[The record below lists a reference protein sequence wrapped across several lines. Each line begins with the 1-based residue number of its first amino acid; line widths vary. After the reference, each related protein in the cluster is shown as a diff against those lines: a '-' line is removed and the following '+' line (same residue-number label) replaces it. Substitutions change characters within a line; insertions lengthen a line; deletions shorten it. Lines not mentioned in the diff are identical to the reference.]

1 MRSRRSTACFALLA
15 LELLA
20 PTALP
25 QQPANVLDPP
35 IARVERLLE
44 WRLELGDDEWI
55 EAPSG
60 FVEYTVAVGTP
71 LRGFW
76 SLRRDTSGI
85 SRGRAVVALAPG
97 ELFTI
102 ERIVLEGRRALLH
115 PGLNESEFALG
126 PPLRLAARAARSVTL
141 DVVAAES
148 GAPLDDVQVVE
159 RPRFGLELPFDALNL
174 GGSFAGSGLDAESDE
189 PTALHGP
196 LVADGASPLR
206 IEPPEKPDGPFG
218 SAKSTLRISA
228 PGRIPERL
236 EVDWFTGGHTRV
248 ELRRGGSLEFRLTG
262 FDRYSEVARR
272 LESARSPASMA
283 ERSLLAGVS
292 PRSASYLAA
301 DHAEL
306 LALLLP
312 PLAPEERDP
321 QELAIER
328 DGIEE
333 LEWQASLSDE
343 ERAAL
348 FLDEPPPDEEQLRVQ
363 LERQH
368 AWPMTTERLAA
379 RRVGAGGRGALHR
392 LPPGRYR
399 LRIVP
404 AWNDSPLAAIG
415 EVEATVVAGE
425 TTTVEVPL
433 ELPADGPFV
442 PLVGTIRW
450 PRGSALERF
459 TLWWEPLDGDERRS
473 RNLVGPLELP
483 AVEHGSVGA
492 EALESWREAR
502 LGAVRPG
509 RWRIHE
515 PYLGL
520 RCDVVVDD
528 PERAG
533 ATSRFELIVP
543 DLAEIDVRLIDA
555 ATGDPPTEPIRL
567 RRALHPSIA
576 GRLTTGFGYALLHGR
591 PWPEPTGHV
600 RLVTV
605 AGAVPLEI
613 ESPFL
618 SGDVELL
625 DAVQWFEPGR
635 HEVTL
640 TVARPTVIAVDW
652 SDTEAS
658 AVEQRPAVESA
669 EALFDRELE
678 RALRRA
684 RLVPLDRDEPPLFA
698 DWQRGRAGW
707 FRLQSA
713 GRYRLELAVPPGCAP
728 LPPRV
733 VEARAGEIV
742 PVTVERPRRG

>member
-1 MRSRRSTACFALLA
+1 MRRETAG
-15 LELLA
+15 
-20 PTALP
+20 
-25 QQPANVLDPP
+25 V
-35 IARVERLLE
+35 
-44 WRLELGDDEWI
+44 
-55 EAPSG
+55 
-60 FVEYTVAVGTP
+60 
-71 LRGFW
+71 
-76 SLRRDTSGI
+76 
-85 SRGRAVVALAPG
+85 SRGRAVVALEPG
-97 ELFTI
+97 ERFTI

-115 PGLNESEFALG
+115 PGRNESEFALG

-148 GAPLDDVQVVE
+148 GEPLDDVQVVE
-159 RPRFGLELPFDALNL
+159 RSDFGLGLSFDALDL
-174 GGSFAGSGLDAESDE
+174 FPSFAGSGLDAESVE
-189 PTALHGP
+189 LMALHDS

-206 IEPPEKPDGPFG
+206 LELPEEQRGPFD
-218 SAKSTLRISA
+218 SSKSTLRVTA
-228 PGRIPERL
+228 PGRVPERL
-236 EVDWFTGGHTRV
+236 EVDWFTGGRARV
-248 ELRRGGSLEFRLTG
+248 ELQRGGSLAFRLTG
-262 FDRYSEVARR
+262 FDRLSEVARR
-272 LESARSPASMA
+272 LEIARPPATTA
-283 ERSLLAGVS
+283 QNALLAGVS
-292 PRSASYLAA
+292 SPRPWDGAA
-301 DHAEL
+301 ENVDL
-306 LALLLP
+306 FALLLP

-321 QELAIER
+321 RELTIER
-328 DGIEE
+328 EVIEE
-333 LEWQASLSDE
+333 LEWQASLSEVEID
-343 ERAAL
+343 A
-348 FLDEPPPDEEQLRVQ
+348 FDCDEPPPDEEQLRVQ
-363 LERQH
+363 FERQH

-379 RRVGAGGRGALHR
+379 RRVGAEGRGALHR

-404 AWNDSPLAAIG
+404 PWNDSPFAAIG

-450 PRGSALERF
+450 PCGSALERF

-473 RNLVGPLELP
+473 RNLIGPLELP

-492 EALESWREAR
+492 TALEAWREVR

-528 PERAG
+528 SDGAG
-533 ATSRFELIVP
+533 ASSRFELIVP
-543 DLAEIDVRLIDA
+543 ELAEIDVRLIDA

-576 GRLTTGFGYALLHGR
+576 GRL
-591 PWPEPTGHV
+591 PTGYGQILFNGLPRLDSPTSL
-600 RLVTV
+600 RLVTA
-605 AGAVPLEI
+605 AGTVPLEI

-640 TVARPTVIAVDW
+640 TVAPPTVIAVDW

-707 FRLQSA
+707 FRLPRA
-713 GRYRLELAVPPGCAP
+713 GRYRLELVVPPGAAP

-742 PVTVERPRRG
+742 QVTVERPRRG